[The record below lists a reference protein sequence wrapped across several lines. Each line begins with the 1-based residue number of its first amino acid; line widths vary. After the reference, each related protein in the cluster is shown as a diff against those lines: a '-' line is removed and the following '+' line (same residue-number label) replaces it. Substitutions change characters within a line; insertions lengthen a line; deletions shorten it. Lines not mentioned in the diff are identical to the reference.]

1 MTASKIVSATPA
13 SLWLRLFAAVYDVLP
28 LLALWFV
35 AAVLALALTGG
46 ALDVHRLADKALM
59 QALAFG
65 VSAAYFIVSW
75 MRGGQ
80 TIGMRPWRLRV
91 VRSDG
96 TPPDLTHAALRFAV
110 ALLSLVPA
118 GLGFWWALFDAQ
130 GRSWHDIAAGTLVV
144 RMEESR
150 D

>member
-1 MTASKIVSATPA
+1 MTASKIVSALPA
-13 SLWLRLFAAVYDVLP
+13 SLWLRLLAAVYDVLP

-46 ALDVHRLADKALM
+46 ALDVHRLADKALL
-59 QALAFG
+59 QTLAFG
-65 VSAAYFIVSW
+65 VTAAYFIVSW

-80 TIGMRPWRLRV
+80 TIGMKPWRLRV

-96 TPPDLTHAALRFAV
+96 TPPDLAHAGLRFVV
-110 ALLSLVPA
+110 ALLSLVA
-118 GLGFWWALFDAQ
+118 VGLGFWWALFDGQ

-144 RMEESR
+144 RVQE

>member
-1 MTASKIVSATPA
+1 MTTSKIVSATPA
-13 SLWLRLFAAVYDVLP
+13 SLWLRLLAAVYDVLP

-59 QALAFG
+59 QTLTLG
-65 VSAAYFIVSW
+65 VTAAYFVVSW

-91 VRSDG
+91 VRSDS
-96 TPPDLTHAALRFAV
+96 TPLDLVHAVLRFGV
-110 ALLSLVPA
+110 ALLSLAPA
-118 GLGFWWALFDAQ
+118 GLGFWWALVDAQ

-144 RMEESR
+144 RVER
-150 D
+150 